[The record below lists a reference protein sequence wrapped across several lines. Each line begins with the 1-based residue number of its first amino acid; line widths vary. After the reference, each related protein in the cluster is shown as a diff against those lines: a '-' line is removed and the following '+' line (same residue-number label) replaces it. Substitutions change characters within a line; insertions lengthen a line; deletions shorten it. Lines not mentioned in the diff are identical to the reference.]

1 MASRNTLPSIHRYI
15 TTHSGSGHSI
25 LETAIPSHAI
35 WRHIPEASFFLGYVT
50 TSFPIDIND
59 DADIST
65 YTDAYASPPKVTYP
79 GGTVLRVMD
88 LAPGKSSPMHRTVS
102 LDYGVVLEGAMELVL
117 DSGET
122 KVLRRGDMCVQRATM
137 HAYRNRSK
145 TEWARMLMVYVDSTK
160 PVVGGKELGE
170 SMVEGRD
177 PEVGME
183 VESERSEATEGGREI
198 GRGVDG
204 VGSDSSDEERG

>member
-15 TTHSGSGHSI
+15 TTHSESGHSI

-50 TSFPIDIND
+50 ASFPIDIKE

-65 YTDAYASPPKVTYP
+65 YTDAYASPPKVTCP
-79 GGTVLRVMD
+79 GGTILRVMD
-88 LAPGKSSPMHRTVS
+88 LAPGKSSPMHRTMS

-137 HAYRNRSK
+137 HAYRNRSL

-170 SMVEGRD
+170 SIVEEGD
-177 PEVGME
+177 PEIGME
-183 VESERSEATEGGREI
+183 VESERS
-198 GRGVDG
+198 
-204 VGSDSSDEERG
+204 